1 MSERDDEGRVREIL
15 GRAIEGLTPPPFV
28 FVPEVGFRP
37 APGGVRL
44 RAPISVEQDGR
55 TLKVDHLVSTARG
68 TELRFD
74 LEGIDPPDFRDPSS
88 VREQLRD
95 SNGRSFASGRS
106 WSSTMGIGRGIRRTT
121 SFEPLPADLTKVELL
136 VTQGGR
142 VSSAWLDLI
151 PLESS
156 GLSVREPTDASD
168 TQHGITIRV
177 HGVAR
182 SETATALDL
191 EATAEAPVRFIRG
204 IGALMGIRRGPT
216 KLKLRDEHGR
226 AYDEVDPTLPP
237 RGDPTGRTDVAVF
250 PTLAPDAHAI
260 ELIVE
265 YVIVEE
271 SEGEIDVSLPVT
283 EPRSFAFGPYPIRV
297 LTARVVG
304 PPSQQ
309 AIPPGM
315 RLGDQLRLDL
325 DLGDWRNDRRLLN
338 PGRVLADGT
347 DHGFRWSPTDRPTDA
362 NPTNAAQIQHIEIPV
377 AEPDSVKTVTLRY
390 PTVHVRGPWRIRVS
404 VG

>member
-1 MSERDDEGRVREIL
+1 LSERDDEGRMREIL

-37 APGGVRL
+37 VPGGLRL
-44 RAPISVEQDGR
+44 RAPIAVEHDGR

-74 LEGIDPPDFRDPSS
+74 LKGIDPPDFRDPSS

-95 SNGRSFASGRS
+95 AEGRSFGSGRS
-106 WSSTMGIGRGIRRTT
+106 WSSTMHIGHGIRRTT
-121 SFEPLPADLTKVELL
+121 SFETLPADLTKVELV

-156 GLSVREPTDASD
+156 GLSRREPTDGSD
-168 TQHGITIRV
+168 TRNGITIRV
-177 HGVAR
+177 HGVAS
-182 SETATALDL
+182 SEIATALDL
-191 EATAEAPVRFIRG
+191 EATADAPVRFIRG

-216 KLKLRDEHGR
+216 KLKLLDEHGR
-226 AYDEVDPTLPP
+226 TYGEVDPTVPP

-250 PTLAPDAHAI
+250 PTLEPDAHSI

-271 SEGEIDVSLPVT
+271 SEGEIEVSLPVT
-283 EPRSFAFGPYPIRV
+283 EPRSFEFGPYPIRV
-297 LTARVVG
+297 LASRVVG
-304 PPSQQ
+304 PPSPTM
-309 AIPPGM
+309 PPGM
-315 RLGDQLRLDL
+315 HLGDQLRLDL

-347 DHGFRWSPTDRPTDA
+347 DHGFQWYPTDRPTDA
-362 NPTNAAQIQHIEIPV
+362 NPTNDTQIQYLEIPV
-377 AEPDSVKTVTLRY
+377 AEPNLVKTVTLRY
-390 PTVHVRGPWRIRVS
+390 PTVHVRGPWRIRFER
-404 VG
+404 